1 MADNASFTV
10 HGTDG
15 VHAETHMRDP
25 SFVMTGHH
33 CHSCYELYY
42 VHSGECRVLID
53 ERFSDLH
60 AGDFILIPP
69 MVLHYTRY
77 LHGSCLRSVILFRRE
92 DVSEDVL
99 SCMPGREQ
107 FFAEAG
113 IFRVPEPAKPD
124 MEQIIAHLTAEDAGP
139 DSLSPFFRRSL
150 LHILLLNCA
159 RECAFLPG
167 AATDIRTNDRQVL
180 EAARYIGENYM
191 HPITTEDVASAVGFS
206 PNYLTRRFR
215 LSAGIGLHEYIVF
228 IRLHHAAQ
236 ELVTTTDSIT
246 DIALRCGF
254 SDSNYFKDSFKKKY
268 GITPRTYR
276 KMS

>member
-25 SFVMTGHH
+25 SFIMTGHH

-53 ERFSDLH
+53 ERFSDLR

-69 MVLHYTRY
+69 MTLHYTRY
-77 LHGSCLRSVILFRRE
+77 LHDSCLRSVILFRRE
-92 DVSEDVL
+92 DVPEDVL
-99 SCMPGREQ
+99 SCMPGRER
-107 FFAEAG
+107 FFSEAG
-113 IFRVPEPAKPD
+113 IFQVPESAKPD
-124 MEQIIAHLTAEDAGP
+124 MEQIIARLAAEDTNRDP
-139 DSLSPFFRRSL
+139 LSPFLRRSL

-159 RECAFLPG
+159 RECVFLPG
-167 AATDIRTNDRQVL
+167 TATDIRTNDLQVL

-191 HPITTEDVASAVGFS
+191 HPITTDDVAAAVGFS

-236 ELVTTTDSIT
+236 ELVTTADSIT

-268 GITPRTYR
+268 GITPRAYR

>member
-1 MADNASFTV
+1 MADNIPSNV

-33 CHSCYELYY
+33 CHTCYELYY

-92 DVSEDVL
+92 DVPEDVL
-99 SCMPGREQ
+99 SCMPGRER
-107 FFAEAG
+107 FFSEAA
-113 IFRVPEPAKPD
+113 IFQVPESAKPG
-124 MEQIIAHLTAEDAGP
+124 MEEIIAHLSAEDSNRDP
-139 DSLSPFFRRSL
+139 LSPFFRRSL

-159 RECAFLPG
+159 RECAF
-167 AATDIRTNDRQVL
+167 Q
-180 EAARYIGENYM
+180 IGRA
-191 HPITTEDVASAVGFS
+191 HF
-206 PNYLTRRFR
+206 
-215 LSAGIGLHEYIVF
+215 
-228 IRLHHAAQ
+228 
-236 ELVTTTDSIT
+236 
-246 DIALRCGF
+246 
-254 SDSNYFKDSFKKKY
+254 
-268 GITPRTYR
+268 
-276 KMS
+276 